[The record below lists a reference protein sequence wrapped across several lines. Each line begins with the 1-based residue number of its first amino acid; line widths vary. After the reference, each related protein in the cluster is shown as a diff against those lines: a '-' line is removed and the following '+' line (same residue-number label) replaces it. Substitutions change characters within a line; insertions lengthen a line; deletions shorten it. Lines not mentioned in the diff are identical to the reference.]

1 MALQQQENLILV
13 VDDQR
18 STRDYLGT
26 LLKEEGYRVVEAENG
41 QEAVDLF
48 DQEHPDLIFMDIN
61 MPVMDGY
68 EATRQIKSRV
78 SARHVPIIFLT
89 AENNENALIHS
100 LESGGDDFLSKPF
113 SLSLIRAKVK
123 AQLRIQTLND
133 SLQTNIQRL
142 EQEVEDHKRTQQELH
157 HISNYD
163 ALTSFPNRHFFLI
176 YLAQSIQ
183 VAEAYGRKMALLLM
197 DITNFKLINDSYGH
211 VVGDEVLREVA
222 DRLREETGE
231 TFLIARLGGDDFALL
246 CEDIQTEEQ
255 VEERVGAI
263 IAKMAEPFHLE
274 GKELLLGV
282 TMGTSLY
289 PNDCRTPESMLRCAD
304 TALEYARSTG
314 NNNYRSYEPEMK
326 RQTRESVELQSSI
339 HKALEKDE
347 YELYYQPQVDSM
359 NHSVVGAEA
368 LLRWNHPELGSVPP
382 DRFVPILEKE
392 GLIVEV
398 GTWVMR
404 EAIRQHLDWIGKGYP
419 PVRVA
424 INFSVLQLQEEGMAE
439 MVINEVRE
447 SGIAPPWF
455 KLEIT
460 ETATVSN
467 FDQVKSTLYKIRNQG
482 IQIAVDDFG
491 TGYSTLSYLQKLPVD
506 IIKIDRQFIRDIPF
520 SSDDKTL
527 VKAVIGM
534 AHSLSLDV
542 VAEGIETEE
551 QAAFLKQHR
560 CDELQGYLFGKPL
573 PAEEFEVLLTRHKAE
588 IEEELTLF

>member
-1 MALQQQENLILV
+1 MQQHENLILI

-18 STRDYLGT
+18 STRDYLGA
-26 LLKEEGYRVVEAENG
+26 LLKEEGYRVVEAVNG
-41 QEAVDLF
+41 QEAVELF
-48 DQEHPDLIFMDIN
+48 DSEHPDLIFMDIN

-68 EATRQIKSRV
+68 EATRVIKSRMA
-78 SARHVPIIFLT
+78 ARHVPIIFLT
-89 AENNENALIHS
+89 AENNEDALVHS

-163 ALTSFPNRHFFLI
+163 TLTSFPNRHFFLI
-176 YLAQSIQ
+176 YLAQAIQ
-183 VAEAYGRKMALLLM
+183 VAEAYGRKMSLLLM
-197 DITNFKLINDSYGH
+197 DINNFKLINDSYGH

-222 DRLREETGE
+222 DRLRDEVGE
-231 TFLIARLGGDDFALL
+231 SYLIARLGGDDFALL
-246 CEDIQTEEQ
+246 CEDVQSEDQ
-255 VEERVGAI
+255 VRERVEST
-263 IAKMAEPFHLE
+263 IAKVAEPFHIE

-282 TMGTSLY
+282 TMGTSKY
-289 PNDCRTPESMLRCAD
+289 PEDCRSPESMLRCAD
-304 TALEYARSTG
+304 TALEYARSLG

-326 RQTRESVELQSSI
+326 RQTQENVELYSAI
-339 HKALEKDE
+339 HKALERDE
-347 YELYYQPQVDSM
+347 FELYYQPQVDSM

-368 LLRWNHPELGSVPP
+368 LMRWEHPELGQVPP
-382 DRFVPILEKE
+382 DRFVPLLERE

-404 EAIRQHLDWIGKGYP
+404 EAIRQHLSWVEKGYP

-424 INFSVLQLQEEGMAE
+424 INFSVIQLQEEGMAE
-439 MVINEVRE
+439 MVIHEVRE

-460 ETATVSN
+460 ETATVNN
-467 FDQVKSTLYKIRNQG
+467 FDQVKKTLYKIRNQG

-506 IIKIDRQFIRDIPF
+506 IIKIDRQFVRDIPF
-520 SSDDKTL
+520 SADDKTL

-573 PAEEFEVLLTRHKAE
+573 PADEFEALLSLHQDKVE
-588 IEEELTLF
+588 QELTLF